1 VEQMRAGPSE
11 PAVRRR
17 LQATAS
23 CDGQKSV
30 VVSVAA
36 KGGT

>member
-1 VEQMRAGPSE
+1 MEQMREGPSE

-23 CDGQKSV
+23 CDGQNPWW
-30 VVSVAA
+30 
-36 KGGT
+36 